1 MTQIMTPPPDKF
13 ASFPYD
19 GKILAYFEGVFEA
32 VFVVMQPFCHIE
44 KEHQWILNRNIDV
57 SKQAFVRHAKP
68 VSWQEIMQQ
77 LNIGEYQ
84 DLETGI
90 QSREN
95 RLYEHLQR
103 TDIKHQLLALE
114 DRHNIFAPET
124 NEIAPYFENDIFHII
139 KKLGYDWV
147 WLGDEF
153 ATERKLY
160 FVDDLI
166 VGDEVV
172 GTGAIF
178 TPDYQLLI
186 GTIYGVSSLF
196 ICSSK
201 QMIEKIRQCADL
213 EGFYC
218 TPQMAVVWNIKKLQN
233 AF

>member
-1 MTQIMTPPPDKF
+1 MNRKAPPPDRF

-19 GKILAYFEGVFEA
+19 GKILAYFAGVFEA
-32 VFVVMQPFCHIE
+32 VFVVIQPFCKIE

-57 SKQAFVRHAKP
+57 SKQEFIRYAKAI
-68 VSWQEIMQQ
+68 SWQEVMQK

-103 TDIKHQLLALE
+103 MDIKHQLLTLE
-114 DRHNIFAPET
+114 NECDIFAPET
-124 NEIAPYFENDIFHII
+124 NEIAPYFENDIFNVI

-147 WLGDEF
+147 WVGDEF
-153 ATERKLY
+153 ATERKLH
-160 FVDDLI
+160 FIDDLI
-166 VGDEVV
+166 LSEQANIGV
-172 GTGAIF
+172 GTIF

-186 GTIYGVSSLF
+186 GSIYGVSSVF

-201 QMIEKIRQCADL
+201 QMIEKIRQFYDF

-218 TPQMAVVWNIKKLQN
+218 TPQTEVVWNIN
-233 AF
+233 

>member
-1 MTQIMTPPPDKF
+1 MSRKVPPPDKF

-19 GKILAYFEGVFEA
+19 GKILAYFDGVFEA
-32 VFVVMQPFCHIE
+32 VFVVMQPFCQIE
-44 KEHQWILNRNIDV
+44 KENQWILNRNIDV
-57 SKQAFVRHAKP
+57 AKQEFVRYAKP
-68 VSWQEIMQQ
+68 IFWQEVMQK

-103 TDIKHQLLALE
+103 IDIKYQLLALE
-114 DRHNIFAPET
+114 NECNIFAPET
-124 NEIAPYFENDIFHII
+124 NEIAPYFENDILNVI

-147 WLGDEF
+147 WIGDEF
-153 ATERKLY
+153 ATERKLHY
-160 FVDDLI
+160 IDDLI
-166 VGDEVV
+166 VDDKEI
-172 GTGAIF
+172 GAGMIF

-186 GTIYGVSSLF
+186 ATVWGVSSLF

-201 QMIEKIRQCADL
+201 QMIERIRQFTDF

-218 TPQMAVVWNIKKLQN
+218 TPQTQVVWNI
-233 AF
+233 